1 MGCNVR
7 ICATS
12 TAAPLLSCL
21 SPIKVI
27 APHLSA
33 RLESLSGQQ
42 LPQLVRGAAEQV
54 LRTSQLEGQL
64 LEQLFGT
71 AVTAQRPP
79 QAYGVQTQGELILA
93 HTIACFRPLLN
104 TEICLAT
111 VWLVL
116 FCITRG
122 MHANWKGSA
131 NPHCCC

>member
-1 MGCNVR
+1 LVQ
-7 ICATS
+7 
-12 TAAPLLSCL
+12 
-21 SPIKVI
+21 VI

-93 HTIACFRPLLN
+93 HTLACFRSIPNSALCLPLL
-104 TEICLAT
+104 
-111 VWLVL
+111 
-116 FCITRG
+116 
-122 MHANWKGSA
+122 S
-131 NPHCCC
+131 